1 MKMKEVIAATGL
13 PEKTIRYYEDRTL
26 ITPDTY
32 RQNGRTYHEYSQED
46 VVALRHII
54 LLRHAQFTLDEIR
67 RMQQDAGTIPE
78 ILSDHHT
85 RLEAQR
91 ESLEALAD
99 LSETEANSWTSLAQ
113 EIEDRNRA
121 TPDYQPTLRFAEF
134 DPESEAQREA
144 ELRQVRARHARPAHG
159 ARIAIISLS
168 VVCVVLAAV
177 LIGILAHSNNSVTVT
192 LESTNGWYYYLST
205 EGLMRTENPNEPG
218 NLVCGRTNSAS
229 TITYCVGEH
238 QVYVIMD
245 NMLYSMDPDGEN
257 RHAYRPRFTSAYA
270 GGVESI
276 SPGTV
281 NFHLH
286 ENELIVM
293 EVSGGQLGGGDRYLV
308 RITAD
313 SGKQEKLNYELQYG
327 YGYYTALRGDIL
339 YILEIDQSED
349 GDTSVIRYD
358 LALDAVMD
366 RTPLDLPICMPLYLG
381 VEPDWYFTDWSSTN
395 DGYTVSKLF
404 RLDSE
409 LIQGEDTPAAVEELM
424 EIDGTIQTVSG
435 HYAVYQ
441 GDYAMIP
448 VDDPL
453 GIAENEFYASAR
465 GTYLMNLETGD
476 QFLLDYDYRY
486 LNFFP
491 DGLLITGTNHTSGE
505 PFQQWLEYP

>member
-13 PEKTIRYYEDRTL
+13 PEKTIRYYEERAL
-26 ITPDTY
+26 ITPETY
-32 RQNGRTYHEYSQED
+32 RQNGRTYHEYSKED

-54 LLRHAQFTLDEIR
+54 MLRQTQFTLEEIH
-67 RMQQDAGTIPE
+67 RMQMDASTIPE
-78 ILSDHHT
+78 VLKTHHA
-85 RLEAQR
+85 RLTAQR
-91 ESLEALAD
+91 ESLEALAN
-99 LSETEANSWTSLAQ
+99 LSESEAKNWEALAQ
-113 EIEDRNRA
+113 EIAEQYRR
-121 TPDYQPTLRFAEF
+121 TPDYQPTLHFAEF
-134 DPESEAQREA
+134 DPESEAEREA
-144 ELRQVRARHARPAHG
+144 ELKQVQERHARPARG

-168 VVCVVLAAV
+168 IACVVLAAV
-177 LIGILAHSNNSVTVT
+177 LIGILAHSNNTVTVPM
-192 LESTNGWYYYLST
+192 ESTNGWYYYLST

-270 GGVESI
+270 GGEETFCS
-276 SPGTV
+276 T
-281 NFHLH
+281 FHIH
-286 ENELIVM
+286 GDELIVM

-491 DGLLITGTNHTSGE
+491 DGLLLTGMNYETGQIL
-505 PFQQWLEYP
+505 QQWLEYP